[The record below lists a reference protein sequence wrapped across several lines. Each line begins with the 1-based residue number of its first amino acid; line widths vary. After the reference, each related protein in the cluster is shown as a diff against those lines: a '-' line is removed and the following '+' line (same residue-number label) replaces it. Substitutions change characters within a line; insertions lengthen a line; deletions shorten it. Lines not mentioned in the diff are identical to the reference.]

1 MNKRNYI
8 KICML
13 LVLGLCIFTGCS
25 PRQDKTYTMEELDNI
40 AKIEIYSAKN
50 DKLIKTINDEN
61 QIYQYNHCVFSDD
74 SDTEEY
80 QEDLKKSI
88 EGADEQYYFISYKY
102 SAAHFS
108 RQKTEKNSTITL
120 YENSNIVKMT
130 VSEESVKNISLP
142 EEFLTFYYEISDEDM
157 EFYHSL
163 IEE

>member
-13 LVLGLCIFTGCS
+13 LVLGLCVFTGCS
-25 PRQDKTYTMEELDNI
+25 PGQNKTYTMEDLDNI

-50 DKLIKTINDEN
+50 DELIKTINDEN